1 LLLLGLLDRDRNLGL
16 DRGLVRLLGLGERLL
31 GLGLGFGD
39 RLLDLGL
46 GLCDGRL
53 ARSLDLGRNL
63 FLDLVADA
71 ADDL

>member
-16 DRGLVRLLGLGERLL
+16 DRGLLRLL

-39 RLLDLGL
+39 RLLDLGP

>member
-16 DRGLVRLLGLGERLL
+16 DRGLVRLLGLG
-31 GLGLGFGD
+31 LGFGD
-39 RLLDLGL
+39 RLLDLRL